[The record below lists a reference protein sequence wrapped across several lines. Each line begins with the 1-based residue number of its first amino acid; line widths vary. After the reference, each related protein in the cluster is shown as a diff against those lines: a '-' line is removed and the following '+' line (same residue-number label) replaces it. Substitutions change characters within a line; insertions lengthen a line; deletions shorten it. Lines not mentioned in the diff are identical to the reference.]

1 MLGAFFPIPMAH
13 EVRLAR
19 LALFQPDARS
29 GARLA
34 AALGSVH
41 DLVQCGSWEEL
52 VDALA
57 SDDFEGCLIDAD
69 HPSLDEALPRIERL
83 RKRHPDVALVGFTE
97 REEPLDYYRLGTS
110 GLEGFVSG
118 TDGPLT
124 TRGAVDQA
132 LALRRG
138 SVVTRSL
145 EGHVADP
152 APDALGWAV
161 AHAGS
166 EMTVDELASALG
178 SSLSALR
185 VALRERALPTAAAF
199 LLWGRLV
206 AAAARL
212 HRDRRGV
219 EETAFALGYASG
231 PSLARATRIH
241 VGATPGELSER
252 GPEHVLDAFVAHV
265 GGRPL
270 RRHSGPR
277 TRSSNQANRK
287 ARHE

>member
-1 MLGAFFPIPMAH
+1 MLGAVLPIPMAH

-57 SDDFEGCLIDAD
+57 SDDVEGCLLDAD
-69 HPSLDEALPRIERL
+69 HPSLDEAIPRIERL
-83 RKRHPDVALVGFTE
+83 RERHPDVTLIGFTE
-97 REEPLDYYRLGTS
+97 REEPLEYYRLGTS

-138 SVVTRSL
+138 DIVTRSL
-145 EGHVADP
+145 EGHVVEP

-161 AHAGS
+161 AHASS
-166 EMTVDELASALG
+166 EMTVDELADALG
-178 SSLSALR
+178 HSLSALR
-185 VALRERALPTAAAF
+185 EALRARALPTPVAF
-199 LLWGRLV
+199 LLWGRLW

-212 HRDRRGV
+212 HRDGRGV

-231 PSLARATRIH
+231 TSLARATRRH
-241 VGATPGELSER
+241 VGTTPRELAER
-252 GPEHVLDAFVAHV
+252 GPEHVLAAFVAHV

-270 RRHSGPR
+270 RQKHGPR
-277 TRSSNQANRK
+277 APLTNQANRK
-287 ARHE
+287 ARQ

>member
-1 MLGAFFPIPMAH
+1 MLGAFLPTPMAH

-41 DLVQCGSWEEL
+41 DLVQCGSWDEL
-52 VDALA
+52 VDTLA
-57 SDDFEGCLIDAD
+57 SHDVEGCLIDAD
-69 HPSLDEALPRIERL
+69 HPSLDEAIPRIERL
-83 RKRHPDVALVGFTE
+83 RERHPDVALVGFTE
-97 REEPLDYYRLGTS
+97 REEPLEYYRLGSS
-110 GLEGFVSG
+110 GLEGFVTG

-138 SVVTRSL
+138 NVVTRSL
-145 EGHVADP
+145 EGHVVEP

-161 AHAGS
+161 AHASS
-166 EMTVDELASALG
+166 EMSVDELAGALG
-178 SSLSALR
+178 SSLSG
-185 VALRERALPTAAAF
+185 LREVLRARALPTPAAL

-212 HRDRRGV
+212 HRDGRGV
-219 EETAFALGYASG
+219 EETAFSLGYASG
-231 PSLARATRIH
+231 PSLARATRTH
-241 VGATPGELSER
+241 VGATPRELAER
-252 GPEHVLDAFVAHV
+252 GLEHVLDAFVAQV
-265 GGRPL
+265 GGRSL
-270 RRHSGPR
+270 RANSGPR
-277 TRSSNQANRK
+277 PRLSKQAKRK